1 MHVIVPYDGEQLT
14 IICDFFLDIVVTQ
27 KLKKKENI
35 ARGRYS

>member
-1 MHVIVPYDGEQLT
+1 MRVIVPYDGEQLT

-27 KLKKKENI
+27 KLKKENI